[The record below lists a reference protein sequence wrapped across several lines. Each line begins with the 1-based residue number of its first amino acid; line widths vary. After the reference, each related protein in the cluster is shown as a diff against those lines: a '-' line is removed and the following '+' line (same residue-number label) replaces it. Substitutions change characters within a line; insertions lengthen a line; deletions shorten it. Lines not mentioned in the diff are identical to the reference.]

1 MARDDNTILSAL
13 KPLCTR
19 SAVTAA
25 ATKSTRA
32 PSLAIYN
39 AIRNTG
45 YTFRYVS
52 TESPSYKMIKTE
64 TQGRVAIITLDR
76 PKALNALCSELFHE
90 INDALAKFD
99 NDGAIGAVVL
109 TGSERAFAAG
119 ADIKEMKDTEFIN
132 NYKSNF
138 LGHWVEQISKMRK
151 PILAAVNG
159 YALGGGCELAMMCDI
174 IYAGEKAVFG
184 QPEISLGT
192 IPGAGGTQR
201 LTRAVGKSKAMEMI
215 LTGSVNLDAHEAKSL
230 GLVSSVFPPEKL
242 VEETIKTAARIASK
256 GAVAVQMAKEA
267 VNHAY
272 ELNLASGL
280 HFERRLFQATFATK
294 DQKEGM
300 SAFAEK
306 RKPTFTHE

>member
-1 MARDDNTILSAL
+1 MLGCDIVAS
-13 KPLCTR
+13 K
-19 SAVTAA
+19 
-25 ATKSTRA
+25 A
-32 PSLAIYN
+32 PSYN
-39 AIRNTG
+39 
-45 YTFRYVS
+45 
-52 TESPSYKMIKTE
+52 MIKTE
-64 TQGRVAIITLDR
+64 TKGRVAVVTLHR

-90 INDALAKFD
+90 INDALARFD
-99 NDGAIGAVVL
+99 NDDAVGAVVL

-119 ADIKEMKDTEFIN
+119 ADIKEMKDSEFIH

-138 LGHWVEQISKMRK
+138 LGHWTEQIGRMRK
-151 PILAAVNG
+151 PIIAAVNG

-184 QPEISLGT
+184 QPEINLGT

-215 LTGSVNLDAHEAKSL
+215 LTGTINLSAAEAQTY
-230 GLVSSVFPPEKL
+230 GLVSNVFPPEAL
-242 VEETIKTAARIASK
+242 VEEAIKTATKIAAK
-256 GAVAVQMAKEA
+256 GAVSVQMAKEA

-272 ELNLASGL
+272 ELNLSSGL

-300 SAFAEK
+300 AAFAEK
-306 RKPTFTHE
+306 RKPGFTHE